1 MFPTCPPPRSELVLS
16 PASMLSYEDH
26 YVHSPRAASTIHSYV
41 QYCYDAIPPFQLQAD
56 YAWTIL
62 GIQYNDSTVSFYA
75 ISQMPLTILTALVPF
90 YKSAD
95 TFDDD
100 STDTL

>member
-1 MFPTCPPPRSELVLS
+1 MFRTCPPRSELVLS

-26 YVHSPRAASTIHSYV
+26 YVHSPLAASTIHSYV
-41 QYCYDAIPPFQLQAD
+41 QYCYNAIPPFQLLQAD

-62 GIQYNDSTVSFYA
+62 GIQYDDSTVSFYA
-75 ISQMPLTILTALVPF
+75 ISQMPLTILTALMPF

-95 TFDDD
+95 T
-100 STDTL
+100 L